1 MLSIWHMSMEY
12 LSEMPAAQVYRS
24 VHELKIIELLFEILR
39 STASKRDSNY
49 NDDKIFCGL
58 LHYSFY
64 HGRFFYALLSYF

>member
-1 MLSIWHMSMEY
+1 MSMEY

-24 VHELKIIELLFEILR
+24 EHKLKIVELLFEILR

-58 LHYSFY
+58 Y
-64 HGRFFYALLSYF
+64 